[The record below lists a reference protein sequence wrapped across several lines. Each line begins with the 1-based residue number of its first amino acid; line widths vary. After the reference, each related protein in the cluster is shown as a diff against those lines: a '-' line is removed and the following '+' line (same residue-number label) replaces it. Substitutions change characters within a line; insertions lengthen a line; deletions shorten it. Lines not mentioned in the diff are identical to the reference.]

1 MSKSLV
7 IVESPAKARTIAGF
21 LGGNYIV
28 ESSIGH
34 IRDLP
39 RNASEIPPKYKKE
52 PWSRLGVDVDNDFQ
66 AIYVTSPDKKA
77 QVTKL
82 KALLKDADRLL
93 LATDEDREGE
103 SIAWHLVQVL
113 APKVPIKRMV
123 FHEIT
128 REAIERALQN
138 PRDIDAKLVNAQ
150 EARRILDRLYG
161 YEVSPV
167 LWKKVLPRLSA
178 GRVQSVATRMVVERE
193 RARMRFRS
201 AQYWDIEAKLQENG
215 GSKTPPFLTAVVS
228 LDGVRLAAGRDFGE
242 DGKLTRTDVL
252 HLDELGAFGVAVA
265 LIGKQATVR
274 KVERK
279 AYHRSPAPPF
289 MTSTLQQEAGR
300 KLRFSAAR
308 TMQAAQRLYESGY
321 ITYMRTDS
329 VALSDVAIRSAREHI
344 RTLYGEK
351 FLPAA
356 PRKFFNKVK
365 NAQEAHEAIRPAG
378 EAFRRPEEVA
388 RAVGDDEA
396 KLYELIWMRAVASQM
411 ADATGEKV
419 QVQLHADADGQLA
432 ELSVS
437 GNTITFPGFL
447 RAYVEGSDDPDD
459 SLANL
464 ERPLPALHEGQQL
477 DVAEATPRKHE
488 TQAPARFTEA
498 SLVRDLEAKAVGR
511 PSTFA
516 SILGTIQDRG
526 YVWKKGTALV
536 PSFTAFSVVA
546 LLEKHFPVLVDYEFT
561 ARMEDDLDAIAH
573 GTQETVP
580 WLGRFYF
587 GSMKETETEG
597 SRANNELAVGLRAL
611 VSDNLGEI
619 DARAI
624 NSLTIGEAE
633 GHPIIVRVGRYGPY
647 LQHGDNT
654 ASIPEDLPPD
664 ELSVDKA
671 LSLLSTAQTE
681 RNLGV
686 DPETGLD
693 VWLRIGRFGAYV
705 QLGNADPDSKD
716 KPKRASLFRSMSP
729 ETVSLEESL
738 ALLGLPRI
746 VGTDPSDGEPVEA
759 HNGRYGPYIVKGK
772 ERRSL
777 DAEEQIFSI
786 GLSEALELLARPNHR
801 SRRVSAEP
809 LRELGVDPVSGG
821 KVTVKEGRFG
831 PYVTDG
837 ETNASLRKGDTI
849 EGITI
854 ERAAEL
860 LVARRERI
868 AANPKK
874 PRKATKAGAKKT
886 TKKSAKKATKK
897 TTKAAKTKAAK
908 KATKKPARGNSAGK
922 KQPSEAQRSGESA
935 DPAVTSEA

>member
-21 LGGNYIV
+21 LGDNYVV

-39 RNASEIPPKYKKE
+39 RNASEVPAKYKKE
-52 PWSRLGVDVDNDFQ
+52 SWSRLGVDVDNDFQ
-66 AIYVTSPDKKA
+66 ALYVTSPDKKA

-128 REAIERALQN
+128 REAIERAIQN
-138 PRDIDAKLVNAQ
+138 PRDIDAQLVNAQ

-178 GRVQSVATRMVVERE
+178 GRVQSVAIRMVVERE
-193 RARMRFRS
+193 RARMRFHS
-201 AQYWDIEAKLQENG
+201 AKYWDLEASLQANG
-215 GSKTPPFLTAVVS
+215 GSKTPPFATALVAI
-228 LDGVRLAAGRDFGE
+228 DGVRLATGRDYGE
-242 DGKLTRTDVL
+242 DGKLVRSDVL
-252 HLDELGAFGVAVA
+252 ALDETGANSVGEALLGER
-265 LIGKQATVR
+265 ATVK

-279 AYHRSPAPPF
+279 AYQRSPAPPF

-300 KLRFSAAR
+300 KLRFSAKR
-308 TMQAAQRLYESGY
+308 TMQAAQRLYESGF

-329 VALSDVAIRSAREHI
+329 VALSEVAIRAAREHI
-344 RTLYGEK
+344 RSLYGDAFVPPK
-351 FLPAA
+351 
-356 PRKFFNKVK
+356 PRTFFNKVK

-378 EAFRRPEEVA
+378 EVFQRPEVVA

-396 KLYELIWMRAVASQM
+396 RLYELIWMRAVASQM
-411 ADATGEKV
+411 ADARGEKV
-419 QVQLHADADGQLA
+419 HVQIEADAGGKVA

-447 RAYVEGSDDPDD
+447 RAYVEGSDDPED
-459 SLANL
+459 SLANM
-464 ERPLPALHEGQQL
+464 ERPLPELHSGQVL
-477 DVAEATPRKHE
+477 EIENVTPRGHE

-498 SLVRDLEAKAVGR
+498 SLVRDLEAKSVGR

-546 LLEKHFPVLVDYEFT
+546 LLEQHFPVLVDYAFT
-561 ARMEDDLDAIAH
+561 ARMEDDLDGIAH
-573 GTQETVP
+573 GTQEMTP

-587 GSMKETETEG
+587 GSKDKVPNG
-597 SRANNELAVGLRAL
+597 DSQELAVGLRAL

-624 NSLTIGEAE
+624 NSMHLGDGPEGE
-633 GHPIIVRVGRYGPY
+633 PIIVRVGRYGPY
-647 LQHGDNT
+647 LQYGETT
-654 ASIPEDLPPD
+654 ASVPEDLPPD
-664 ELSVDKA
+664 ELTVEKA
-671 LSLLSTAQTE
+671 MSLLTTQQSE
-681 RNLGV
+681 RKLGT
-686 DPETGLD
+686 DPETGMD

-705 QLGNADPDSKD
+705 QLGEAEDGKE
-716 KPKRASLFRSMSP
+716 KPKRASLFKTMTP
-729 ETVSLEESL
+729 ETVTLEE
-738 ALLGLPRI
+738 ALKLLSIPRI
-746 VGTDPSDGEPVEA
+746 VGKDPSDGEPIEA
-759 HNGRYGPYIVKGK
+759 HNGRYGPFVVKGK

-777 DAEEQIFSI
+777 ETESQLFTVTVE
-786 GLSEALELLARPNHR
+786 EALALLAEPN
-801 SRRVSAEP
+801 RRARRASAEP
-809 LRELGVDPVSGG
+809 LREVGVDPVSGG
-821 KVTVKEGRFG
+821 TVTVKEGRFG

-837 ETNASLRKGDTI
+837 ETNASLRKGDTVD
-849 EGITI
+849 GITI

-874 PRKATKAGAKKT
+874 ARKP
-886 TKKSAKKATKK
+886 
-897 TTKAAKTKAAK
+897 AAK
-908 KATKKPARGNSAGK
+908 KATKKAPAK
-922 KQPSEAQRSGESA
+922 KATAKKAAAKKSPAKKATKKATTKKATAKKTSKKTTKKAPAKKATMKA
-935 DPAVTSEA
+935 DPQKDD

>member
-1 MSKSLV
+1 MQKSLV

-21 LGGNYIV
+21 LGDGFIV

-39 RNASEIPPKYKKE
+39 RNASEIPSKYNRE
-52 PWSRLGVDVDNDFQ
+52 PWSRLGVNVDNGFQ
-66 AIYVTSPDKKA
+66 ALYVTSPEKRA

-82 KALLKDADRLL
+82 KTLLEKADRLL

-128 REAIERALQN
+128 PEAIERALKN
-138 PRDIDAKLVNAQ
+138 PRDIDTQLVNAQ

-178 GRVQSVATRMVVERE
+178 GRVQSVATRMIVERE

-201 AQYWDIEAKLQENG
+201 ASFWDLEVVLQANG
-215 GSKTPPFLTAVVS
+215 GSKTPPFATALVS
-228 LDGVRLAAGRDFGE
+228 LDGTRLAQGKDYGE
-242 DGKLTRTDVL
+242 DGKLNRSNVL
-252 HLDELGAFGVAVA
+252 AMDGAQAKLTAQSMKG
-265 LIGKQATVR
+265 GTATVR

-279 AYHRSPAPPF
+279 AYQRSPAPPF

-308 TMQAAQRLYESGY
+308 TMQAAQRLYESGF

-329 VALSDVAIRSAREHI
+329 VALSDVAVRSAREHI
-344 RTLYGEK
+344 RTLFGDA
-351 FLPAA
+351 FLPPK
-356 PRKFFNKVK
+356 PRKFYNKVK

-378 EAFRRPEEVA
+378 EVFQRPEDVA
-388 RAVGDDEA
+388 QIVGSDEA

-411 ADATGEKV
+411 ADARGERV
-419 QVQLHADADGQLA
+419 QMQIEAFADGKKA
-432 ELSVS
+432 ELAVS

-447 RAYVEGSDDPDD
+447 RAYVEGNDDPED
-459 SLANL
+459 SLANM
-464 ERPLPALHEGQQL
+464 EKPLPELHGGEQL
-477 DVAEATPRKHE
+477 IIESATPRRHE
-488 TQAPARFTEA
+488 TLAPARFTEA

-516 SILGTIQDRG
+516 SILATIQDRG

-536 PSFTAFSVVA
+536 PSFVAFSVVA
-546 LLEKHFPVLVDYEFT
+546 LLEQHFPVLVDYEFT

-573 GTQETVP
+573 GTQEMVP
-580 WLGRFYF
+580 WLGKFYF
-587 GSMKETETEG
+587 GNQSAGLTA
-597 SRANNELAVGLRAL
+597 SAHQDLAVGLRAL

-624 NSLTIGEAE
+624 NSLPIGE
-633 GHPIIVRVGRYGPY
+633 GPDGLPIMVRVGRYGPY
-647 LQHGDNT
+647 LAYGDAT

-664 ELSVDKA
+664 ELTVEKA
-671 LSLLSTAQTE
+671 LSLIEVAASE
-681 RNLGV
+681 RKLGT
-686 DPETGLD
+686 DPDTGLD
-693 VWLRIGRFGAYV
+693 VWLRMGRFGAYV
-705 QLGNADPDSKD
+705 QLGETDSEEG

-729 ETVSLEESL
+729 DTVTLEQALSLL
-738 ALLGLPRI
+738 RLPRI
-746 VGTDPSDGEPVEA
+746 IGVSEGESLEA
-759 HNGRYGPYIVKGK
+759 HHGRYGPYILKGK

-777 DAEEQIFSI
+777 ETEEQIFTIS
-786 GLSEALELLARPNHR
+786 LSEALALLAQPN
-801 SRRVSAEP
+801 RRVRTTASGP
-809 LRELGVDPVSGG
+809 LRELGDDPVSGG
-821 KVTVKEGRFG
+821 KITVREGRFG

-837 ETNASLRKGDTI
+837 QTNASLRKGDTI
-849 EGITI
+849 DGITL

-860 LVARRERI
+860 LVLRREKL
-868 AANPKK
+868 ATNPKK
-874 PRKATKAGAKKT
+874 PRKQGVGPTASKKATAKKAA
-886 TKKSAKKATKK
+886 KKKVSAKKSPTKK
-897 TTKAAKTKAAK
+897 AAAK
-908 KATKKPARGNSAGK
+908 KATAKKTTTKSASAK
-922 KQPSEAQRSGESA
+922 KTATLKSPTTKA
-935 DPAVTSEA
+935 